1 MSLKS
6 KGSVHI
12 LSLWG
17 VLRCQGV
24 YDLSGASPLGHFRL
38 SVVKVHSAEPAWDS
52 SGTWYFIVRNI
63 FVKVFFILWPYFLL
77 DCESVFFVI
86 KHFKKGK
93 SVNYHAFVNKFR

>member
-38 SVVKVHSAEPAWDS
+38 GLVTVRCQACLGVFWDL
-52 SGTWYFIVRNI
+52 
-63 FVKVFFILWPYFLL
+63 VFHR
-77 DCESVFFVI
+77 E
-86 KHFKKGK
+86 KHFCQGILYL
-93 SVNYHAFVNKFR
+93 VAIFLTGL

>member
-1 MSLKS
+1 MVL
-6 KGSVHI
+6 
-12 LSLWG
+12 LPWG
-17 VLRCQGV
+17 TLDWALLQC
-24 YDLSGASPLGHFRL
+24 GA
-38 SVVKVHSAEPAWDS
+38 KPAWES